1 MGGYGAVSGLTIT
14 SVGLAV
20 ILMAITSMIGAAS
33 RRLAIEQG
41 FAGVRELCE
50 LTGITNVKDLQ
61 DIFGPP
67 DLNRVWRNLTLE
79 RVMAERRPAGHLIS
93 GRVVNWVSIFMAVF
107 ALVRPNELVL
117 LGLFLACFAQIGGW
131 ALSVK
136 LPK

>member
-14 SVGLAV
+14 SMSLAI

-33 RRLAIEQG
+33 RRLAIENG
-41 FAGVRELCE
+41 YASVRELCE
-50 LTGITNVKDLQ
+50 LTGITNVKQLQ

-79 RVMAERRPAGHLIS
+79 QVLKERRPAGLLIS
-93 GRVVNWVSIFMAVF
+93 GRAVNWGSILIAIL
-107 ALVRPNELVL
+107 ALFRPNELVL
-117 LGLFLACFAQIGGW
+117 LALFLACFAQIGGW